1 MGIEQEANRT
11 LFIRNLD
18 SKVTEEILFELFL
31 QAGPMV
37 KTKIPKD
44 TDGKQKTF
52 GFAVYKHEESVP
64 YAMELLNGTVLHGR
78 SIHVQ
83 FRSGSSHGNG
93 PGNSRNTK
101 PENTPN
107 THGHRAPVQFTPPQ
121 QMQGS
126 FLPHN
131 IQQKQILQ
139 LQSING
145 IPGLQHSHFGHSSRS
160 GSRHHDNGPY
170 RQMNNSSRSS
180 GRHGWE
186 SHHHQNDRG
195 GYRHHDDRGGNR
207 HYDDYG
213 NKRSY
218 QEKWRR

>member
-1 MGIEQEANRT
+1 MGSNEANRT

-83 FRSGSSHGNG
+83 FRSGKFCNKQDQKNYFRDRMML
-93 PGNSRNTK
+93 PLISRRVF
-101 PENTPN
+101 PPCPVDELPS
-107 THGHRAPVQFTPPQ
+107 GHTLDKGR
-121 QMQGS
+121 
-126 FLPHN
+126 
-131 IQQKQILQ
+131 
-139 LQSING
+139 
-145 IPGLQHSHFGHSSRS
+145 GLRGTAIFDERVCVYTALHF
-160 GSRHHDNGPY
+160 
-170 RQMNNSSRSS
+170 
-180 GRHGWE
+180 
-186 SHHHQNDRG
+186 
-195 GYRHHDDRGGNR
+195 
-207 HYDDYG
+207 
-213 NKRSY
+213 
-218 QEKWRR
+218 